1 MAKKSAKTSKTQEK
15 GGKKLTAAELEA
27 YKNKLIALRDRIC
40 GDVSAMTEGAE
51 TAGNLSSAPSHMAD
65 VGSDHFEREQ
75 TFSFIQ
81 SDNAILKLIEEALVR
96 IREGT
101 YGICENCGC
110 TIPKVRLN
118 FLLYTATCVN
128 CVESASQNR

>member
-15 GGKKLTAAELEA
+15 GGKKLTAAELET
-27 YKNKLIALRDRIC
+27 YKNKLIALRDRIR

-101 YGICENCGC
+101 YGICEDCGC
-110 TIPKVRLN
+110 TIPKARLN

-128 CVESASQNR
+128 CVESARKNR

>member
-1 MAKKSAKTSKTQEK
+1 MAKKSATTSKTQEK
-15 GGKKLTAAELEA
+15 GGKKLTTVELEA
-27 YKNKLIALRDRIC
+27 YKSKLIALRDRIR

-65 VGSDHFEREQ
+65 VGTDHFEREQ

-101 YGICENCGC
+101 YGICEDCGC
-110 TIPKVRLN
+110 TIPKARLN

-128 CVESASQNR
+128 CVESARKNR